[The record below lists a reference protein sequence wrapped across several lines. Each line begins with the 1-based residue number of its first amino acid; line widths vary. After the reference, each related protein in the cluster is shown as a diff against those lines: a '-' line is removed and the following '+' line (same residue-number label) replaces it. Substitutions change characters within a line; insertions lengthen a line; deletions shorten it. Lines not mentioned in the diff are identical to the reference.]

1 MKIEISLDLLKDFF
15 DSSDTCSHCKYKGTN
30 CVGRS
35 CDDSK
40 IESLI
45 EKSKLV
51 LDFDLALLELEKQKK
66 KCTAKQTDGL
76 LFAIAMLE
84 EIKMAH
90 LFEIKWKK

>member
-15 DSSDTCSHCKYKGTN
+15 DSCDTCSHCKYKGTN

-40 IESLI
+40 IESII

-51 LDFDLALLELEKQKK
+51 LDFDVALLELEKLKK
-66 KCTAKQTDGL
+66 KCTERQTTGL
-76 LFAIAMLE
+76 LFAIEKLE
-84 EIKMAH
+84 EIKSDY
-90 LFEIKWKK
+90 LFMK

>member
-15 DSSDTCSHCKYKGTN
+15 DSCDTCSHCKYKGTN

-51 LDFDLALLELEKQKK
+51 LDFDVALLELEKLKK
-66 KCTAKQTDGL
+66 KCTERQTTGL
-76 LFAIAMLE
+76 LFAIEKLE
-84 EIKMAH
+84 EIKSDY
-90 LFEIKWKK
+90 LFMK